1 MSLENLKLEVL
12 QQLPGD
18 LRAGMA
24 EAAILRRA
32 VDGERLFE
40 QGDASDGVYAII
52 SGVICFERRLP
63 GHSPALI
70 AFAASGTWFGEVG
83 VLESSERR
91 LTAFS
96 RGNTQLLFIPRI
108 DFLRLLDAHPLLQR
122 LVTQWVAAKLRF
134 STQMAA
140 ESRCLTLQER
150 LARALLELQ
159 RMAPRPSEVGQQGL
173 RINFSLTQD
182 DLASL
187 MGVTRQRINQI
198 LRRWQAEGLVET
210 RYRQITLLQ
219 PERLSKLSG

>member
-1 MSLENLKLEVL
+1 MSLENLNLEVL
-12 QQLPGD
+12 QQLPGE

-40 QGDASDGVYAII
+40 QGDVSDGVYAII
-52 SGVICFERRLP
+52 SGVICFERTLP
-63 GHSPALI
+63 GHSSALI

-83 VLESSERR
+83 VLESSERQ

-96 RGNTQLLFIPRI
+96 RGNAQLLFIPRL
-108 DFLRLLDAHPLLQR
+108 DFLRLLDAHPVLHR

-140 ESRCLTLQER
+140 ELRSLTLQER
-150 LARALLELQ
+150 LARTLLELQ
-159 RMAPRPSEVGQQGL
+159 RLAPRPSEVGQQGL
-173 RINFSLTQD
+173 RINFNLTQD
-182 DLASL
+182 DMASL
-187 MGVTRQRINQI
+187 MGATRQRINQI
-198 LRRWQAEGLVET
+198 LRQWQAEGLVET

-219 PERLSKLSG
+219 PEKLSKLSG